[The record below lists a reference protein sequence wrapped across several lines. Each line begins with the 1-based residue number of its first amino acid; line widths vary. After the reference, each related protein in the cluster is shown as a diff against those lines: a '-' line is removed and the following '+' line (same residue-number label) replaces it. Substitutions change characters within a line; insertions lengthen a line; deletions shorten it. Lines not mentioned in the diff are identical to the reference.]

1 MKSVT
6 FFTIHQAP
14 HNTFTFKGIDKHFK
28 IKVFYLKEKLSN
40 YGWKSKD
47 FYYNGELKN
56 NFFAQIKTALSSD
69 LTVVSGWHSIKYL
82 YLYIFL
88 FIFNKKYA
96 VYLDLDIDSL
106 RKYGFIKRV
115 FLKNSPIIFITG
127 TYGETFLR
135 RYLNKKEVYNFPYG
149 VKVPDCNIVKQTN
162 ELRKNEILN
171 NDKIRVFISNRFI
184 ERKGY
189 DIIESL
195 IKYLV
200 DKNLMDRFHFKIAGN
215 GMLFDHIS
223 SKIKKVSDEIEFLGW
238 IDYSEYLDQMSQC
251 DVYLHCSDYEPF
263 GIPPVDAFCWGKQ
276 IFVTSKVYS
285 YYDVKRLGGN
295 IISFDN
301 KKPEV
306 LNSLFLNLYK
316 DSESLYVSNNKNDL
330 FNSTT
335 YLFENLYTTTIRKLV
350 D

>member
-14 HNTFTFKGIDKHFK
+14 HNTFTFKGIEEHFK

-47 FYYNGELKN
+47 FYYDGELKN
-56 NFFAQIKTALSSD
+56 NFFAQIKTAISSD
-69 LTVVSGWHSIKYL
+69 LIVVSGWHSIKYL

-88 FIFNKKYA
+88 LIFNKKYA

-115 FLKNSPIIFITG
+115 FLKISPIVFITG

-135 RYLNKKEVYNFPYG
+135 RYLKKKEVYNFPYG
-149 VKVPDCNIVKQTN
+149 VKFPGSNLVKNTN
-162 ELRKNEILN
+162 EIRKNEILN

-189 DIIESL
+189 NIIESL

-200 DKNLMDRFHFKIAGN
+200 DNDLLERFHFKVAGN
-215 GMLFDHIS
+215 GMLFDEIS
-223 SKIKKVSDEIEFLGW
+223 NRIKKVSNEIEFLGW
-238 IDYSEYLDQMSQC
+238 IDYLEYLNQMSQC

-285 YYDVKRLGGN
+285 YYDVKKLGGN

-306 LNSLFLNLYK
+306 LNFLFLNLYK
-316 DSESLYVSNNKNDL
+316 DSESLYANNNKNDL
-330 FNSTT
+330 FNSTN
-335 YLFENLYTTTIRKLV
+335 YLFENLYTTTIRKLL